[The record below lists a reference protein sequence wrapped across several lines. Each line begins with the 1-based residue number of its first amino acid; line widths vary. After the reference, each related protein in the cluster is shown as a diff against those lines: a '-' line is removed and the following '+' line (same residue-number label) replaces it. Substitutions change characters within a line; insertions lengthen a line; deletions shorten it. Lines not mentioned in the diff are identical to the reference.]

1 MSQFRT
7 GPAGQDTSRVCEVEM
22 SALEAQLA
30 AALVLMTA
38 HERSG
43 QPAEQRVA
51 LARKIGAHLDALA
64 AETRLSDAF
73 RRIAECL
80 GSQWAEQAGAQAAAA
95 RGGPL
100 TCLPAAP
107 GLH

>member
-1 MSQFRT
+1 MSHSRS
-7 GPAGQDTSRVCEVEM
+7 GAEGQPSGWVCEVEM

-43 QPAEQRVA
+43 QPADQRLA
-51 LARKIGAHLDALA
+51 LARKIGAHLEALA
-64 AETRLSDAF
+64 GEMRLSEAF
-73 RRIAECL
+73 RRVAECL
-80 GSQWAEQAGAQAAAA
+80 GAQWVEQAGAQAAARA
-95 RGGPL
+95 GRL
-100 TCLPAAP
+100 VCLPAAP

>member
-1 MSQFRT
+1 MNQ
-7 GPAGQDTSRVCEVEM
+7 SRSAQAASGVCEVEM
-22 SALEAQLA
+22 TALEAQLA

-43 QPAEQRVA
+43 QAAEQRMA
-51 LARKIGAHLDALA
+51 LARKIGAHLEALA
-64 AETRLSDAF
+64 GEMRLSQAF

-80 GSQWAEQAGAQAAAA
+80 GSQWAEQAGVQAAVQ
-95 RGGPL
+95 RGQL
-100 TCLPAAP
+100 AIMPAAP

>member
-1 MSQFRT
+1 MSEHRV
-7 GPAGQDTSRVCEVEM
+7 GPPGPETSRVCEVEM

-43 QPAEQRVA
+43 QPAEQRIA

-64 AETRLSDAF
+64 GEMRLSEAF

-80 GSQWAEQAGAQAAAA
+80 GSQWAEQAGAQAAAR
-95 RGGPL
+95 RGRL
-100 TCLPAAP
+100 TSLPAAP